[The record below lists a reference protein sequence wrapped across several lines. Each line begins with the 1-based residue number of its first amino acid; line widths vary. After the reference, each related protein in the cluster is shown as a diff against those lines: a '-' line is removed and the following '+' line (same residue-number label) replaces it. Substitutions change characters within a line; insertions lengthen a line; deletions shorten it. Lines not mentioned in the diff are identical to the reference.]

1 MFKISGSKIVDKNKV
16 LVKDEALQR
25 QIAINLQ
32 NKFAPISKAIFREQQ
47 ALRYPNTISISN
59 EPTLGMLIANN
70 KESAINSD
78 SLQSYSLARN
88 QLLTIADS
96 ETTDYIL
103 DRLDDDDIQNLN
115 QKFPSFIKT
124 LTEKYKNIDKNKFI
138 QLIKIDS
145 TEDIDY
151 EVTDRGE
158 KRINREK
165 TDAEVRKKI
174 IEDRDEQLR
183 SERFS
188 QNTINREQFEE
199 YQYDD
204 KSVTP
209 TKNPQKNKT
218 SPYLSKTVYGNILN
232 QELFVPSTDIEEQI
246 YRDAFNFVAAFRDKR
261 ALSKY
266 ISTQISGT
274 VPQKFSKQD
283 LKDIA
288 FKLRLKEELSV
299 ANSTEGRGL
308 KRLIE
313 GRGIDEKLSRNPDKV
328 MLNNGKFIMDME
340 KLRRNILSVSYASCR
355 ASIPQLKKENVSND
369 VKNILKDII
378 ENKYNANLF
387 NKMKSDDQR
396 IVSTFV
402 RMMKIP
408 DIDMKEFD
416 QAYQLNYEI
425 LLGQVNSGQ
434 NNPIVKR
441 ELKEYILRA
450 ISEGL
455 IPKSQGYN
463 KLFELSL

>member
-1 MFKISGSKIVDKNKV
+1 
-16 LVKDEALQR
+16 
-25 QIAINLQ
+25 LQ

-59 EPTLGMLIANN
+59 EPSLGMLIANN
-70 KESAINSD
+70 KETSINSD

-88 QLLTIADS
+88 QLLTIADN

-103 DRLDDDDIQNLN
+103 DRLDDEDIQNLN

-138 QLIKIDS
+138 ELIKTD
-145 TEDIDY
+145 TTVDIDY
-151 EVTDRGE
+151 SIKDRGA

-174 IEDRDEQLR
+174 IEDRDDQLR
-183 SERFS
+183 SERFPL
-188 QNTINREQFEE
+188 NTINRDQFEE

-204 KSVTP
+204 ESVTP
-209 TKNPQKNKT
+209 TQNPEKNKT
-218 SPYLSKTVYGNILN
+218 SSFLSKTVYGKILN
-232 QELFVPSTDIEEQI
+232 QELYKPSTEMEAEVYQT
-246 YRDAFNFVAAFRDKR
+246 AFKYVSSFKDKR
-261 ALSKY
+261 ALGEY
-266 ISTQISGT
+266 ISTQVIGK
-274 VPQKFSKQD
+274 VPQKFSKPD
-283 LKDIA
+283 LFDIA
-288 FKLRLKEELSV
+288 LKLRLKEELSV
-299 ANSTEGRGL
+299 ARSTKESGS

-313 GRGIDEKLSRNPDKV
+313 GRGFDEKLSRNPDKV
-328 MLNNGKFIMDME
+328 ILNNGKFIIDME

-378 ENKYNANLF
+378 EKKYNANLF

-416 QAYQLNYEI
+416 EAYQLNYEI